1 MIDLFKSKFFYF
13 LLIVILLPIQITL
26 GIYLYFAPEIPSSSE
41 VASVELQ
48 VPLKIFT
55 KDGKLIGEFGEIH
68 RTKLKF
74 EEIPD
79 TFVKAFLAAE
89 DSDYFNHTGV
99 DVLSLVRAAYQFL
112 REGEIV
118 SGGGTITMQVARNY
132 VLTKERTF
140 ERKLKEIFTA
150 LKIDF
155 SFTKEEI
162 FELYVNQIFL
172 GNRAYGIKAAAEIY
186 YDRNLEDLNLAQY
199 AMIAALPKA
208 PSRINP
214 LINPRK
220 AINRRNYVL
229 RRMLALEFIDQTQFD
244 VASSAPVTAS
254 FSGISPEV
262 EADYLA
268 EEIRKYIVK
277 NYGLSA
283 YKDGYQVFSTID
295 SSYQTAAREAVEEGI
310 EDYEERH
317 GFEKPENH
325 GYLLPKSF
333 KNRSE
338 FFYAF
343 AYDPFSYLDEFGI
356 ELEAKNP
363 FSKAMEFLE
372 QQAEFKNFK
381 PAILISVEDKRLLTL
396 NKEGKI
402 ENILLANLKKSIRP
416 RINENR
422 KDKKLTDFSKFFESG
437 DLVWLSKDSNQ
448 NSKDSNQNKS
458 ITLSIHPKVQSALV
472 SLNPSS
478 GEILALVGGYN
489 FRNSQFNRA
498 IQAKP
503 QLGSNFKPFLYAAA
517 FENGFSPASI
527 IVDSPLVFDDQN
539 LEEIWRPRNA
549 SGKFYGA
556 TRLRE
561 ALVQSRNVVSVKL
574 LQEVSIKDAKESLEK
589 FGFYKEELPNDLS
602 LALGSYGASPMKNAE
617 LFSIFANGGKKVV
630 PYFIDRILFP
640 DGNEINFS
648 EEKKSKTGDYLSQW
662 FGTDEKQADNFSID
676 PRIAFMIND
685 ILKEAAQRGT
695 GRKINELGRK
705 DFAAK
710 TGTSNDAESTWFTGF
725 NENILTTV
733 WFGYDNPSSL
743 GNNEFGSTTS
753 LPIWLNYKKQIID
766 TIPKGKFKKPSGLIA
781 RKINLETGELAK
793 PEDERVK
800 FELFLN

>member
-1 MIDLFKSKFFYF
+1 MLYLFKSKIFYLF
-13 LLIVILLPIQITL
+13 LVVILLPIQLSL
-26 GIYLYFAPEIPSSSE
+26 GIYLYFASEIPSSSE

-48 VPLKIFT
+48 IPLKIFT
-55 KDGKLIGEFGEIH
+55 KDEKLIGEFGEIH

-99 DVLSLVRAAYQFL
+99 DILSLVRAAYQFL

-186 YDRNLEDLNLAQY
+186 YDKKLEDLSLAQY

-208 PSRINP
+208 PSKINP

-229 RRMLALEFIDQTQFD
+229 RRMLSLEFIDEKQFEL
-244 VASSAPVTAS
+244 ASSAPVTAS
-254 FSGISPEV
+254 YSGISPEV

-268 EEIRKYIVK
+268 EEIRKYIIQ

-283 YKDGYQVFSTID
+283 YKDGYQVFSTLD
-295 SSYQTAAREAVEEGI
+295 SKYQSAARKAVEKGI
-310 EDYEERH
+310 EDYEDRH

-363 FSKAMEFLE
+363 FYKAMEFLE
-372 QQAEFKNFK
+372 RQADFKSYK
-381 PAILISVEDKRLLTL
+381 PIILISVENRRLLAL
-396 NKEGKI
+396 NKEGQI
-402 ENILLANLKKSIRP
+402 ENILLKDLIKPIRP

-422 KDKKLTDFSKFFESG
+422 KDKKLTDFLDFFESG
-437 DLVWLSKDSNQ
+437 DLIWLSRENQ
-448 NSKDSNQNKS
+448 ENLVN
-458 ITLSIHPKVQSALV
+458 ISIHPKVQSALV

-517 FENGFSPASI
+517 FENGFNPASI

-549 SGKFYGA
+549 SGKFYGP

-574 LQEVSIKDAKESLEK
+574 LQEVSIKNTKKALEK
-589 FGFYKEELPNDLS
+589 YGFLKEELPDDLS
-602 LALGSYGASPMKNAE
+602 LALGSYGASPLKNAE
-617 LFSIFANGGKKVV
+617 MFSIFANGGKKIS
-630 PYFIDRILFP
+630 PYFIERILFP
-640 DGNEINFS
+640 DGNEVYFS
-648 EEKKSKTGDYLSQW
+648 EEKKFDVGDYLSQW
-662 FGTDEKQADNFSID
+662 YGTDKIVSDNFDID
-676 PRIAFMIND
+676 PRIAFMVND

-695 GRKINELGRK
+695 GRKINDLGRK

-753 LPIWLNYKKQIID
+753 LPIWLEYKKQIID
-766 TIPKGKFKKPSGLIA
+766 SIPKGKFKKPAGLIA

-793 PEDERVK
+793 PEDKKVK

>member
-13 LLIVILLPIQITL
+13 LLVVILLPIQITL
-26 GIYLYFAPEIPSSSE
+26 GVYLYFAPEIPSSSE

-99 DVLSLVRAAYQFL
+99 DILSLVRAAYQFL

-186 YDRNLEDLNLAQY
+186 YDKNLEDLNLAQY

-268 EEIRKYIVK
+268 EEIRKYIIK

-325 GYLLPKSF
+325 EYLLPKSF

-343 AYDPFSYLDEFGI
+343 AYDPFSYLDKFGI

-363 FSKAMEFLE
+363 FYKAMEFLE

-381 PAILISVEDKRLLTL
+381 PVILISVEDERLLTL

-402 ENILLANLKKSIRP
+402 ENILLENLTKSIRP

-422 KDKKLTDFSKFFESG
+422 KDKKLTNFSEFFESG
-437 DLVWLSKDSNQ
+437 DLVWL
-448 NSKDSNQNKS
+448 SKDSNQNKS

-549 SGKFYGA
+549 SGKFYGP

-602 LALGSYGASPMKNAE
+602 LALGSYGASPLKNAE

-630 PYFIDRILFP
+630 PYFIDRIIFP

-662 FGTDEKQADNFSID
+662 FGTDEREADNFSID

>member
-13 LLIVILLPIQITL
+13 LLVVILLPIQITL
-26 GIYLYFAPEIPSSSE
+26 GVYLYFAPEIPSSSE

-99 DVLSLVRAAYQFL
+99 DILSLVRAAYQFL

-186 YDRNLEDLNLAQY
+186 YDKNLEDLNLAQY

-268 EEIRKYIVK
+268 EEIRKYIIK

-325 GYLLPKSF
+325 EYLLPKSF

-343 AYDPFSYLDEFGI
+343 AYDPFSYLDKFGI

-363 FSKAMEFLE
+363 FYKAMEFLE
-372 QQAEFKNFK
+372 QQTEFKNFK
-381 PAILISVEDKRLLTL
+381 PTILISVEDERLLTL

-402 ENILLANLKKSIRP
+402 ENILLANLTKSIRP

-422 KDKKLTDFSKFFESG
+422 KDKKLTNFSEFFESG
-437 DLVWLSKDSNQ
+437 DLVWL
-448 NSKDSNQNKS
+448 SKDSNQNKS

-517 FENGFSPASI
+517 FENGFSPASV

-549 SGKFYGA
+549 SGKFYGP

-602 LALGSYGASPMKNAE
+602 LALGSYGASPLKNAE

-662 FGTDEKQADNFSID
+662 FGTDEREADNFSID

>member
-13 LLIVILLPIQITL
+13 LLVVILLPIQITL
-26 GIYLYFAPEIPSSSE
+26 GVYLYFAPEIPSSSE

-99 DVLSLVRAAYQFL
+99 DILSLVRAAYQFL

-186 YDRNLEDLNLAQY
+186 YDKNLEDLNLAQY

-220 AINRRNYVL
+220 AITRRNYVL

-268 EEIRKYIVK
+268 EEIRKYIIK

-325 GYLLPKSF
+325 EYLLPKSF

-343 AYDPFSYLDEFGI
+343 AYDPFSYLDKFGI

-363 FSKAMEFLE
+363 FYKAMEFLE

-381 PAILISVEDKRLLTL
+381 PAILISVEDERLLTL

-402 ENILLANLKKSIRP
+402 ENILLANLTKSIRP

-422 KDKKLTDFSKFFESG
+422 KDKKLTNFSEFFESG

-448 NSKDSNQNKS
+448 NKS
-458 ITLSIHPKVQSALV
+458 INLSIHPKVQSALV
-472 SLNPSS
+472 SLDPSS

-549 SGKFYGA
+549 SGKFYGP

-602 LALGSYGASPMKNAE
+602 LALGSYGASPLKNAE

-662 FGTDEKQADNFSID
+662 FGTDEREADNFSID

-743 GNNEFGSTTS
+743 GDNEFGSTTS

-793 PEDERVK
+793 PEDEKVK

>member
-99 DVLSLVRAAYQFL
+99 DILSLVRAAYQFL

-186 YDRNLEDLNLAQY
+186 YDKNLEDLNLAQY

-268 EEIRKYIVK
+268 EEIRKYIIK

-295 SSYQTAAREAVEEGI
+295 SSYQTAAREAVEKGI

-325 GYLLPKSF
+325 EYLLPKSF

-343 AYDPFSYLDEFGI
+343 AYDPFSYLDKFGI

-363 FSKAMEFLE
+363 FYKAMEFLE

-381 PAILISVEDKRLLTL
+381 PAILISVEDERLLTL

-402 ENILLANLKKSIRP
+402 ENILLANLTKPIRP

-422 KDKKLTDFSKFFESG
+422 KDKKLTNFSEFFESG

-448 NSKDSNQNKS
+448 SKS

-517 FENGFSPASI
+517 FENGFSPASV

-549 SGKFYGA
+549 SGKFYGP

-602 LALGSYGASPMKNAE
+602 LALGSYGASPLKNAE

-662 FGTDEKQADNFSID
+662 FGTDEREADNFSID

>member
-1 MIDLFKSKFFYF
+1 MLYLFKTKLFYF
-13 LLIVILLPIQITL
+13 LLVVILLPIQITL

-41 VASVELQ
+41 VESVELQ

-74 EEIPD
+74 DEIPD

-99 DVLSLVRAAYQFL
+99 DILSLIRAAYQFL

-155 SFTKEEI
+155 SFSKEEI

-186 YDRNLEDLNLAQY
+186 YDKNLEDLNLAQY

-214 LINPRK
+214 LINPRR

-268 EEIRKYIVK
+268 EEIRKYIIQ

-295 SSYQTAAREAVEEGI
+295 SRYQKAARDAVEEGI
-310 EDYEERH
+310 ENYEERH

-325 GYLLPKSF
+325 EYLLPKSF

-343 AYDPFSYLDEFGI
+343 AYDPFSYLDKFGI

-363 FSKAMEFLE
+363 FYKAMEFLE
-372 QQAEFKNFK
+372 GQAEFKNFK
-381 PAILISVEDKRLLTL
+381 PTFLISVEDKRLLTL
-396 NKEGKI
+396 DKEGKI
-402 ENILLANLKKSIRP
+402 ENILLTDLKKSIRP

-422 KDKKLTDFSKFFESG
+422 KDKKLTNFSDFFESG
-437 DLVWLSKDSNQ
+437 DLIWLSKDDNVS
-448 NSKDSNQNKS
+448 SP

-489 FRNSQFNRA
+489 FRNSQYNRA

-527 IVDSPLVFDDQN
+527 IVDSPLVFDDKN

-549 SGKFYGA
+549 SGKFYGP

-662 FGTDEKQADNFSID
+662 FGVDEREEDNFSID

-733 WFGYDNPSSL
+733 WFGYDNPASL

-793 PEDERVK
+793 PEDESVK

>member
-13 LLIVILLPIQITL
+13 LLVLILLPIQITL
-26 GIYLYFAPEIPSSSE
+26 GVYLYFAPEIPSSSE

-99 DVLSLVRAAYQFL
+99 DILSLVRAAYQFL

-186 YDRNLEDLNLAQY
+186 YDKNLEDLNLAQY

-268 EEIRKYIVK
+268 EEIRKYIIK

-325 GYLLPKSF
+325 EYLLPKSF

-343 AYDPFSYLDEFGI
+343 AYDPFSYLDKFGI

-363 FSKAMEFLE
+363 FYKAMEFLE

-381 PAILISVEDKRLLTL
+381 PAILISVEDERLLTL

-402 ENILLANLKKSIRP
+402 ENILLANLTKSIRP

-422 KDKKLTDFSKFFESG
+422 KDKKLTNFSEFFESG

-448 NSKDSNQNKS
+448 NKS
-458 ITLSIHPKVQSALV
+458 ISLSIHPKVQSALV

-549 SGKFYGA
+549 SGKFYGP

-602 LALGSYGASPMKNAE
+602 LALGSYGASPLKNAE

-662 FGTDEKQADNFSID
+662 FGTDEREADNFSID

>member
-1 MIDLFKSKFFYF
+1 MINLIKSKFFYF
-13 LLIVILLPIQITL
+13 LLVVILLPIQITL
-26 GIYLYFAPEIPSSSE
+26 GVYLYFAPEIPSSSE

-99 DVLSLVRAAYQFL
+99 DILSLVRAAYQFL

-186 YDRNLEDLNLAQY
+186 YDKNLEDLNLAQY

-254 FSGISPEV
+254 YSGISPEV

-268 EEIRKYIVK
+268 EEIRKYIIK

-325 GYLLPKSF
+325 EYLLPKSF

-343 AYDPFSYLDEFGI
+343 AYDPFSYLDKFGI

-363 FSKAMEFLE
+363 FYKAMEFLE

-381 PAILISVEDKRLLTL
+381 PAILISVEDERLLTL

-402 ENILLANLKKSIRP
+402 ENILLANLTKSIRP

-422 KDKKLTDFSKFFESG
+422 KDKKLTNFSEFFESG
-437 DLVWLSKDSNQ
+437 DLVWL
-448 NSKDSNQNKS
+448 SKDSNQNKS

-549 SGKFYGA
+549 SGKFYGP

-602 LALGSYGASPMKNAE
+602 LALGSYGASPLKNAE
-617 LFSIFANGGKKVV
+617 LFSIFANGGKKVF

-662 FGTDEKQADNFSID
+662 FGTDEREADNFSID

>member
-13 LLIVILLPIQITL
+13 LLVVILLPIQITL

-186 YDRNLEDLNLAQY
+186 YDKILEDLNLAQY

-422 KDKKLTDFSKFFESG
+422 KDKQLTDFSKFFESG
-437 DLVWLSKDSNQ
+437 DLVWL
-448 NSKDSNQNKS
+448 SKDSNQNKS

-574 LQEVSIKDAKESLEK
+574 LQEISIKDAKESLEK

>member
-186 YDRNLEDLNLAQY
+186 YDKNLEDLNLAQY

-283 YKDGYQVFSTID
+283 YKDGYQVFATID

-448 NSKDSNQNKS
+448 NKS

-574 LQEVSIKDAKESLEK
+574 LQEISIKDAKESLEK

>member
-13 LLIVILLPIQITL
+13 LLVLILLPIQITL
-26 GIYLYFAPEIPSSSE
+26 GVYLYFAPEIPSSSE

-99 DVLSLVRAAYQFL
+99 DILSLVRAAYQFL

-186 YDRNLEDLNLAQY
+186 YDKNLEDLNLAQY

-268 EEIRKYIVK
+268 EEIRKYIIK

-325 GYLLPKSF
+325 EYLLPKSF

-343 AYDPFSYLDEFGI
+343 AYDPFSYLDKFGI

-363 FSKAMEFLE
+363 FYKAMEFLE

-381 PAILISVEDKRLLTL
+381 PAILISVEDERLLTL

-402 ENILLANLKKSIRP
+402 ENILLANLTKSIRP

-422 KDKKLTDFSKFFESG
+422 KDKKLTNFSEFFESG
-437 DLVWLSKDSNQ
+437 DLVWLSKDS
-448 NSKDSNQNKS
+448 SQNKS

-517 FENGFSPASI
+517 FENGFSPASV

-549 SGKFYGA
+549 SGKFYGP

-602 LALGSYGASPMKNAE
+602 LALGSYGASPLKNAE

-662 FGTDEKQADNFSID
+662 FGTDEREADNFSID

>member
-1 MIDLFKSKFFYF
+1 
-13 LLIVILLPIQITL
+13 
-26 GIYLYFAPEIPSSSE
+26 
-41 VASVELQ
+41 
-48 VPLKIFT
+48 
-55 KDGKLIGEFGEIH
+55 
-68 RTKLKF
+68 
-74 EEIPD
+74 
-79 TFVKAFLAAE
+79 
-89 DSDYFNHTGV
+89 
-99 DVLSLVRAAYQFL
+99 
-112 REGEIV
+112 
-118 SGGGTITMQVARNY
+118 
-132 VLTKERTF
+132 
-140 ERKLKEIFTA
+140 

-186 YDRNLEDLNLAQY
+186 YDKNLEDLNLAQY

-244 VASSAPVTAS
+244 AASSAPVTAS

-268 EEIRKYIVK
+268 EEIRKYIIK

-396 NKEGKI
+396 NREGRI
-402 ENILLANLKKSIRP
+402 ENILLKDLKKSIRP

-422 KDKKLTDFSKFFESG
+422 KDKKLTYFPDFFESG
-437 DLVWLSKDSNQ
+437 DLVWLSKDGSQSNP
-448 NSKDSNQNKS
+448 

-527 IVDSPLVFDDQN
+527 IIDSPLVFDDQN

-549 SGKFYGA
+549 SGKFYGP

-574 LQEVSIKDAKESLEK
+574 LQEVSIKVAKESLEK
-589 FGFYKEELPNDLS
+589 FGFFKDELPNDLS

-617 LFSIFANGGKKVV
+617 LFSIFANGGKKVI

-662 FGTDEKQADNFSID
+662 FGTDEMQADNFSID

>member
-1 MIDLFKSKFFYF
+1 MLYLFKSKFFYF
-13 LLIVILLPIQITL
+13 LLVVILLPIQITL

-99 DVLSLVRAAYQFL
+99 DILSLVRAAYQFL
-112 REGEIV
+112 RAGEIV

-186 YDRNLEDLNLAQY
+186 YDKNLEDLNLAQY

-229 RRMLALEFIDQTQFD
+229 RRMLALEFINQTQFD

-268 EEIRKYIVK
+268 EEIRKYIIQ

-295 SSYQTAAREAVEEGI
+295 SRYQTAARDAVEEGI

-325 GYLLPKSF
+325 EYLLPKSF

-363 FSKAMEFLE
+363 FNRAMEFLE
-372 QQAEFKNFK
+372 GQAEFKNFK
-381 PAILISVEDKRLLTL
+381 PAILISVEDKRLLSL

-402 ENILLANLKKSIRP
+402 ENILLADLKKSIRP

-422 KDKKLTDFSKFFESG
+422 KDKKLTNFSDFFESG
-437 DLVWLSKDSNQ
+437 DLVWLSKDDSQSNF
-448 NSKDSNQNKS
+448 

-517 FENGFSPASI
+517 FENGFSPASM

-549 SGKFYGA
+549 SGKFYGP

-574 LQEVSIKDAKESLEK
+574 LQEISIKEAKESLEK

-602 LALGSYGASPMKNAE
+602 LALGSYGASPIKNAE
-617 LFSIFANGGKKVV
+617 LFSIFANGGKKIA
-630 PYFIDRILFP
+630 PYFIDKILFP

-648 EEKKSKTGDYLSQW
+648 EEKKSKTGNYLSQW
-662 FGTDEKQADNFSID
+662 FGTDEREADNFSID

-793 PEDERVK
+793 PEDEKVK

>member
-13 LLIVILLPIQITL
+13 LLVVILLPIQITL

-186 YDRNLEDLNLAQY
+186 YDKNLEDLNLAQY

-356 ELEAKNP
+356 ELEDKNP

-402 ENILLANLKKSIRP
+402 KNILLANLKKSIRP

-422 KDKKLTDFSKFFESG
+422 KDKKLTDFSEFFESG
-437 DLVWLSKDSNQ
+437 DLVWL
-448 NSKDSNQNKS
+448 SKDSNQNKS

-549 SGKFYGA
+549 SGKFYGP

-753 LPIWLNYKKQIID
+753 LPIWLNYKKRIID

>member
-13 LLIVILLPIQITL
+13 LLVVILLPIQITL

-186 YDRNLEDLNLAQY
+186 YDKNLEDLNLAQY

-448 NSKDSNQNKS
+448 NKS

-549 SGKFYGA
+549 SGKFYGP

>member
-13 LLIVILLPIQITL
+13 LLVVILLPIQITL

-99 DVLSLVRAAYQFL
+99 DILSLVRAAYQFL

-186 YDRNLEDLNLAQY
+186 YGKSLEDLNLAQY

-214 LINPRK
+214 LINPRR

-268 EEIRKYIVK
+268 EEIRKYIIQ

-283 YKDGYQVFSTID
+283 YKEGYQVFSTID
-295 SSYQTAAREAVEEGI
+295 SRYQTAARDAVEEGI
-310 EDYEERH
+310 ENYEERH

-325 GYLLPKSF
+325 EYLLPESF

-343 AYDPFSYLDEFGI
+343 AYDPFSYLDKFGI

-363 FSKAMEFLE
+363 FYKAMEFLGG
-372 QQAEFKNFK
+372 QAEFKNFK

-396 NKEGKI
+396 TKEGKI
-402 ENILLANLKKSIRP
+402 ENILLTDLKKSIRP

-422 KDKKLTDFSKFFESG
+422 KDKKLTSFSDFFESG
-437 DLVWLSKDSNQ
+437 DLIWFSKDDIESN
-448 NSKDSNQNKS
+448 S
-458 ITLSIHPKVQSALV
+458 ISLSIHPKVQSALV

-498 IQAKP
+498 MQAKP
-503 QLGSNFKPFLYAAA
+503 QLGSNFKPFLYAVA

-549 SGKFYGA
+549 SGKFYGP

-574 LQEVSIKDAKESLEK
+574 LQEVSIKDAKKSLEK

-602 LALGSYGASPMKNAE
+602 LALGSYGVSPIKNAE

-630 PYFIDRILFP
+630 PYYIDRILLP

-662 FGTDEKQADNFSID
+662 FGTDERKEDNFSID

-766 TIPKGKFKKPSGLIA
+766 TIPIGKFKKPSGLIA
-781 RKINLETGELAK
+781 RKINLETGELAR

>member
-186 YDRNLEDLNLAQY
+186 YDKNLEDLNLAQY

-448 NSKDSNQNKS
+448 NKS

-617 LFSIFANGGKKVV
+617 LFSIFANGGKKIV

>member
-13 LLIVILLPIQITL
+13 LLVLILLPIQITL
-26 GIYLYFAPEIPSSSE
+26 GVYLYFAPEIPSSSE

-99 DVLSLVRAAYQFL
+99 DILSLVRAAYQFL

-186 YDRNLEDLNLAQY
+186 YDKNLEDLNLAQY

-268 EEIRKYIVK
+268 EEIRKYIIK

-325 GYLLPKSF
+325 EYLLPKSF

-343 AYDPFSYLDEFGI
+343 AYDPFSYLDKFGI

-363 FSKAMEFLE
+363 FYKAMEFLE
-372 QQAEFKNFK
+372 QQTEFKNFK
-381 PAILISVEDKRLLTL
+381 PTILISVEDERLLTL

-402 ENILLANLKKSIRP
+402 ENILLANLTKSIRP

-422 KDKKLTDFSKFFESG
+422 KDKKLTNFSEFFESG
-437 DLVWLSKDSNQ
+437 DLVWL
-448 NSKDSNQNKS
+448 SKDSNQNKS

-517 FENGFSPASI
+517 FENGFSPASV

-549 SGKFYGA
+549 SGKFYGP

-602 LALGSYGASPMKNAE
+602 LALGSYGASPLKNAE

-662 FGTDEKQADNFSID
+662 FGTDEREADNFSID

-793 PEDERVK
+793 PEDESVK

>member
-13 LLIVILLPIQITL
+13 LLVLILLPIQITL
-26 GIYLYFAPEIPSSSE
+26 GVYLYFAPEIPSSSE

-99 DVLSLVRAAYQFL
+99 DILSLVRAAYQFL

-186 YDRNLEDLNLAQY
+186 YDKNLEDLNLAQY

-268 EEIRKYIVK
+268 EEIRKYIIK

-325 GYLLPKSF
+325 EYLLPKSF

-343 AYDPFSYLDEFGI
+343 AYDPFSYLDKFGI

-363 FSKAMEFLE
+363 FYKAMEFLE

-381 PAILISVEDKRLLTL
+381 PAILISVEDERLLTL

-402 ENILLANLKKSIRP
+402 ENILLANLTKSIRP

-422 KDKKLTDFSKFFESG
+422 KDKKLTNFSEFFESG
-437 DLVWLSKDSNQ
+437 DLVWLSR
-448 NSKDSNQNKS
+448 DSNQNKS

-517 FENGFSPASI
+517 FENGFSPASV

-549 SGKFYGA
+549 SGKFYGP

-602 LALGSYGASPMKNAE
+602 LALGSYGASPLKNAE

-662 FGTDEKQADNFSID
+662 FGTDEREADNFSID

>member
-1 MIDLFKSKFFYF
+1 MIDLFKSQFFYF
-13 LLIVILLPIQITL
+13 LLVLILLPIQITL
-26 GIYLYFAPEIPSSSE
+26 GVYLYFAPEIPSSSE

-99 DVLSLVRAAYQFL
+99 DILSLVRAAYEFL

-186 YDRNLEDLNLAQY
+186 YDKNLEDLNLAQY

-268 EEIRKYIVK
+268 EEIRKYIIK

-325 GYLLPKSF
+325 EYLLPKSF

-343 AYDPFSYLDEFGI
+343 AYDPFSYLDKFGI

-363 FSKAMEFLE
+363 FYKAMEFLE

-381 PAILISVEDKRLLTL
+381 PAILISVEDERLLTL

-402 ENILLANLKKSIRP
+402 ENILLANLTKSIRP

-422 KDKKLTDFSKFFESG
+422 KDKKLTNFSEFFESG
-437 DLVWLSKDSNQ
+437 DLVWL
-448 NSKDSNQNKS
+448 SKDSNQNKS

-549 SGKFYGA
+549 SGKFYGP

-602 LALGSYGASPMKNAE
+602 LALGSYGASPLKNAE

-662 FGTDEKQADNFSID
+662 FGTDEREADNFSID

>member
-1 MIDLFKSKFFYF
+1 MLYLFKSKIFYLF
-13 LLIVILLPIQITL
+13 LVVILLPIQLSL
-26 GIYLYFAPEIPSSSE
+26 GIYLYFASEIPSSSE

-48 VPLKIFT
+48 IPLKIFT
-55 KDGKLIGEFGEIH
+55 KDEKLIGEFGEIH

-99 DVLSLVRAAYQFL
+99 DILSLVRAAYQFL

-186 YDRNLEDLNLAQY
+186 YDKKLEDLSLAQY

-208 PSRINP
+208 PSKINP

-229 RRMLALEFIDQTQFD
+229 RRMLSLEFIDEKQFEL
-244 VASSAPVTAS
+244 ASSAPVTAS
-254 FSGISPEV
+254 YSGISPEV

-268 EEIRKYIVK
+268 EEIRKYIIQ

-283 YKDGYQVFSTID
+283 YKDGYQVFSTLD
-295 SSYQTAAREAVEEGI
+295 SKYQSAARKAVEKGI
-310 EDYEERH
+310 EDYEDRH

-363 FSKAMEFLE
+363 FYKAMEFLE
-372 QQAEFKNFK
+372 RQADFKSYK
-381 PAILISVEDKRLLTL
+381 PIILISVENRRLLAL
-396 NKEGKI
+396 NKEGQI
-402 ENILLANLKKSIRP
+402 ENILLKDLIKPIRP

-422 KDKKLTDFSKFFESG
+422 KDKKLTDFLDFFESG
-437 DLVWLSKDSNQ
+437 DLIWLSRENQ
-448 NSKDSNQNKS
+448 ENLVS
-458 ITLSIHPKVQSALV
+458 ISIHPKVQSALV

-517 FENGFSPASI
+517 FENGFNPASI

-549 SGKFYGA
+549 SGKFYGP

-574 LQEVSIKDAKESLEK
+574 LQEVSIKNTKKALEK
-589 FGFYKEELPNDLS
+589 YGFLKEELPDDLS
-602 LALGSYGASPMKNAE
+602 LALGSYGASPLKNAE
-617 LFSIFANGGKKVV
+617 MFSIFANGGKKIS
-630 PYFIDRILFP
+630 PYFIERILFP
-640 DGNEINFS
+640 DGNEVYFS
-648 EEKKSKTGDYLSQW
+648 EEKKFDVGDYLSQW
-662 FGTDEKQADNFSID
+662 YGTDKIVSDNFDID
-676 PRIAFMIND
+676 PRIAFMVND

-695 GRKINELGRK
+695 GRKINDLGRK

-753 LPIWLNYKKQIID
+753 LPIWLEYKKQIID
-766 TIPKGKFKKPSGLIA
+766 SIPKGKFKKPAGLIA

-793 PEDERVK
+793 PEDKKVK

>member
-13 LLIVILLPIQITL
+13 LLVVILLPIQITL
-26 GIYLYFAPEIPSSSE
+26 GVYLYFAPEIPSSSE

-99 DVLSLVRAAYQFL
+99 DILSLVRAAYQFL

-186 YDRNLEDLNLAQY
+186 YDKNLEDLNLAQY

-268 EEIRKYIVK
+268 EEIRKYIIK

-325 GYLLPKSF
+325 EYLLPKSF

-343 AYDPFSYLDEFGI
+343 AYDPFSYLDKFGI

-363 FSKAMEFLE
+363 FYKAMEFLE

-381 PAILISVEDKRLLTL
+381 PAILISVEDERLLTL

-402 ENILLANLKKSIRP
+402 ENILLANLTKSIRP

-422 KDKKLTDFSKFFESG
+422 KDKKLTNFSEFFESG
-437 DLVWLSKDSNQ
+437 DLVWL
-448 NSKDSNQNKS
+448 SKDSNQNKS

-549 SGKFYGA
+549 SGKFYGP

-662 FGTDEKQADNFSID
+662 FGTDEREADNFSID

>member
-13 LLIVILLPIQITL
+13 LLVLILLPIQITL
-26 GIYLYFAPEIPSSSE
+26 GVYLYFAPEIPSSSE

-99 DVLSLVRAAYQFL
+99 DILSLVRAAYQFL

-186 YDRNLEDLNLAQY
+186 YDKNLEDLNLAQY

-268 EEIRKYIVK
+268 EEIRKYIIK

-325 GYLLPKSF
+325 EYLLPKSF

-343 AYDPFSYLDEFGI
+343 AYDPFSYLDKFGI

-363 FSKAMEFLE
+363 FYKAMEFLE

-381 PAILISVEDKRLLTL
+381 PAILISVEDERLLTL

-402 ENILLANLKKSIRP
+402 ENILLANLTKSIRP

-422 KDKKLTDFSKFFESG
+422 KDKKLTNFSEFFESG
-437 DLVWLSKDSNQ
+437 DLVWL
-448 NSKDSNQNKS
+448 SKDSNQNKS

-549 SGKFYGA
+549 SGKFYGP

-602 LALGSYGASPMKNAE
+602 LALGSYGASPLKNAE

-662 FGTDEKQADNFSID
+662 FGTDEREADNFSID

>member
-13 LLIVILLPIQITL
+13 LLVLILLPIQITL
-26 GIYLYFAPEIPSSSE
+26 GVYLYFAPEIPSSSE

-99 DVLSLVRAAYQFL
+99 DILSLVRAAYQFL

-186 YDRNLEDLNLAQY
+186 YDKNLEDLNLAQY

-268 EEIRKYIVK
+268 EEIRKYIIK

-325 GYLLPKSF
+325 EYLLPKSF

-343 AYDPFSYLDEFGI
+343 AYDPFSYLDKFGI

-363 FSKAMEFLE
+363 FYKAMEFLE

-381 PAILISVEDKRLLTL
+381 PAILISVEDERLLTL

-402 ENILLANLKKSIRP
+402 ENILLANLTKSIRP

-422 KDKKLTDFSKFFESG
+422 KDKKLNNFSEFFESG

-448 NSKDSNQNKS
+448 NKS
-458 ITLSIHPKVQSALV
+458 ITISIHPKVQSALV

-549 SGKFYGA
+549 SGKFYGP

-602 LALGSYGASPMKNAE
+602 LALGSYGASPLKNAE

-662 FGTDEKQADNFSID
+662 FGTDEREADNFSID

>member
-13 LLIVILLPIQITL
+13 LLVLILLPIQITL
-26 GIYLYFAPEIPSSSE
+26 GVYLYFAPEIPSSSE

-99 DVLSLVRAAYQFL
+99 DILSLVRAAYQFL

-186 YDRNLEDLNLAQY
+186 YDKNLEDLNLAQY

-229 RRMLALEFIDQTQFD
+229 RRMLALEFIDKTQFD

-268 EEIRKYIVK
+268 EEIRKYIIK

-325 GYLLPKSF
+325 EYLLPKSF

-343 AYDPFSYLDEFGI
+343 AYDPFSYLDKFGI

-363 FSKAMEFLE
+363 FYKAMEFLE

-381 PAILISVEDKRLLTL
+381 PAILISVEDERLLTL

-402 ENILLANLKKSIRP
+402 ENILLANLTKSIRP

-422 KDKKLTDFSKFFESG
+422 KDKKLTNFSEFFESG
-437 DLVWLSKDSNQ
+437 DLVWL
-448 NSKDSNQNKS
+448 SKDSNQNKS

-517 FENGFSPASI
+517 FENGFSPASVI
-527 IVDSPLVFDDQN
+527 IDSPLVFDDQN

-549 SGKFYGA
+549 SGKFYGP

-589 FGFYKEELPNDLS
+589 FGFDKEELPNDLS
-602 LALGSYGASPMKNAE
+602 LALGSYGASPLKNAE

-662 FGTDEKQADNFSID
+662 FGTDEREADNFSID

>member
-13 LLIVILLPIQITL
+13 LLVVILLPIQITL

-186 YDRNLEDLNLAQY
+186 YDKNLEDLNLAQY

-229 RRMLALEFIDQTQFD
+229 RRMLTLEFIDQTQFD

-268 EEIRKYIVK
+268 EEIRKYIIK

-325 GYLLPKSF
+325 GYLLPRSF

-356 ELEAKNP
+356 ELEDKNP
-363 FSKAMEFLE
+363 FNKAMEFLE
-372 QQAEFKNFK
+372 GQAEFKNFK
-381 PAILISVEDKRLLTL
+381 PVILISVENKRLLTL
-396 NKEGKI
+396 NKEGRI
-402 ENILLANLKKSIRP
+402 ENILLKDLKKSIRP

-422 KDKKLTDFSKFFESG
+422 KDKKLTNFSDFFESG
-437 DLVWLSKDSNQ
+437 DLIWLSKDGSQ
-448 NSKDSNQNKS
+448 NNS

-498 IQAKP
+498 IQARP

-549 SGKFYGA
+549 SGKFYGP

-602 LALGSYGASPMKNAE
+602 LALGSYGASPMQNAE
-617 LFSIFANGGKKVV
+617 LFSIFANGGKKIV

-662 FGTDEKQADNFSID
+662 FGTDEKEDDNFSID

>member
-13 LLIVILLPIQITL
+13 LLVVILLPIQITL

-186 YDRNLEDLNLAQY
+186 YDKNLEDLNLAQY

-268 EEIRKYIVK
+268 EEIRKYIIK

-363 FSKAMEFLE
+363 FSKVMEFLE

-422 KDKKLTDFSKFFESG
+422 KDKKLTNFSDFFESG
-437 DLVWLSKDSNQ
+437 DLVWLSKDGSQSN
-448 NSKDSNQNKS
+448 S

-527 IVDSPLVFDDQN
+527 IIDSPLVFDDQN

-549 SGKFYGA
+549 SGKFYGP

>member
-13 LLIVILLPIQITL
+13 LLVVILLPIQITL

-186 YDRNLEDLNLAQY
+186 YDKNLEDLNLAQY

-244 VASSAPVTAS
+244 AASSAPVTAS

-268 EEIRKYIVK
+268 EEIRKYVIK

-333 KNRSE
+333 KNRSK

-381 PAILISVEDKRLLTL
+381 PAILISVEDKRLMTL
-396 NKEGKI
+396 NKEGRI
-402 ENILLANLKKSIRP
+402 ENFLLKDLKKSIRP

-422 KDKKLTDFSKFFESG
+422 KDKKLTYFSDFFESG
-437 DLVWLSKDSNQ
+437 DLVWLSKDGSQSN
-448 NSKDSNQNKS
+448 S

-527 IVDSPLVFDDQN
+527 IIDSPLVFDDQN

-549 SGKFYGA
+549 SGKFYGP

-589 FGFYKEELPNDLS
+589 FGFFKDELPNDLS

-617 LFSIFANGGKKVV
+617 LFSIFANGGKKVI

-662 FGTDEKQADNFSID
+662 FGTDERQADNFSID

-766 TIPKGKFKKPSGLIA
+766 TIPKAKFKKPSGLIA

>member
-13 LLIVILLPIQITL
+13 LLVVILLPIQITL
-26 GIYLYFAPEIPSSSE
+26 GVYLYFAPEIPSSSE

-99 DVLSLVRAAYQFL
+99 DILSLVRAAYQFL

-186 YDRNLEDLNLAQY
+186 YDKNLEDLNLAQY

-268 EEIRKYIVK
+268 EEIRKYIIK

-325 GYLLPKSF
+325 EYLLPKSF

-343 AYDPFSYLDEFGI
+343 AYDPFSYLDKFGI

-363 FSKAMEFLE
+363 FYKAMEFLE

-381 PAILISVEDKRLLTL
+381 PAILISVEDERLLTL

-402 ENILLANLKKSIRP
+402 ENILLANLTKSIRP

-422 KDKKLTDFSKFFESG
+422 KDKKLNNFSEFFESG
-437 DLVWLSKDSNQ
+437 DLVWLSKDGNQ
-448 NSKDSNQNKS
+448 SKS
-458 ITLSIHPKVQSALV
+458 ITISIHPKVQSALV

-498 IQAKP
+498 FQAKP

-517 FENGFSPASI
+517 FENGFSPASVI
-527 IVDSPLVFDDQN
+527 IDSPLVFDDQN

-549 SGKFYGA
+549 SGKFYGP

-602 LALGSYGASPMKNAE
+602 LALGSYGASPLKNAE

-662 FGTDEKQADNFSID
+662 FGTDEREADNFSID

>member
-1 MIDLFKSKFFYF
+1 MLYLFKTKLFYF
-13 LLIVILLPIQITL
+13 LLVVILLPIQITL

-41 VASVELQ
+41 VESVELQ

-74 EEIPD
+74 DEIPD

-99 DVLSLVRAAYQFL
+99 DILSLIRAAYQFL

-155 SFTKEEI
+155 SFSKEEI

-186 YDRNLEDLNLAQY
+186 YDKNLEDLNLAQY

-214 LINPRK
+214 LINPRR

-268 EEIRKYIVK
+268 EEIRKYIIQ

-295 SSYQTAAREAVEEGI
+295 SRYQKAARDAVEEGI
-310 EDYEERH
+310 ENYEERH

-325 GYLLPKSF
+325 EYLLPKSF

-343 AYDPFSYLDEFGI
+343 AYDPFSYLDKFGI

-363 FSKAMEFLE
+363 FYKAMEFLE
-372 QQAEFKNFK
+372 EQAEFKNFK
-381 PAILISVEDKRLLTL
+381 PTVLISVEDKRLLTL
-396 NKEGKI
+396 DKEGKI
-402 ENILLANLKKSIRP
+402 ENILLTDLKKSIRP

-422 KDKKLTDFSKFFESG
+422 KDKKLTNFSDFFESG
-437 DLVWLSKDSNQ
+437 DLIWLSKDDIVS
-448 NSKDSNQNKS
+448 SP

-489 FRNSQFNRA
+489 FRNSQYNRA

-527 IVDSPLVFDDQN
+527 IVDSPLVFDDKN

-549 SGKFYGA
+549 SGKFYGP

-574 LQEVSIKDAKESLEK
+574 LQEVSIKNAKESLEK

-662 FGTDEKQADNFSID
+662 FGVDEREADNFSID

-733 WFGYDNPSSL
+733 WFGYDNPASL

-793 PEDERVK
+793 PEDESVK

>member
-13 LLIVILLPIQITL
+13 LLVVILLPIQITL

-79 TFVKAFLAAE
+79 TFVEAFLAAE

-186 YDRNLEDLNLAQY
+186 YDKNLEDLNLAQY

-363 FSKAMEFLE
+363 FSKVMEFLE

-422 KDKKLTDFSKFFESG
+422 KDKKLTDFSEFFESG
-437 DLVWLSKDSNQ
+437 DLVWL
-448 NSKDSNQNKS
+448 SKDSNQNKS

-549 SGKFYGA
+549 SGKFYGP

-648 EEKKSKTGDYLSQW
+648 EEKKSKTGDHLSQW

>member
-1 MIDLFKSKFFYF
+1 MLYLFKTKLFYF
-13 LLIVILLPIQITL
+13 LLVVILLPIQITL

-41 VASVELQ
+41 VESVELQ

-74 EEIPD
+74 DEIPD

-99 DVLSLVRAAYQFL
+99 DILSLIRAAYQFL

-155 SFTKEEI
+155 SFSKEEI

-186 YDRNLEDLNLAQY
+186 YDKNLEDLNLAQY

-214 LINPRK
+214 LINPRR

-268 EEIRKYIVK
+268 EEIRKYIIQ

-295 SSYQTAAREAVEEGI
+295 SRYQKAARDAVEEGI
-310 EDYEERH
+310 ENYEERH

-325 GYLLPKSF
+325 EYLLPKSF

-343 AYDPFSYLDEFGI
+343 AYDPFSYLDKFGI

-363 FSKAMEFLE
+363 FYKAMEFLE
-372 QQAEFKNFK
+372 GQAEFKNFK
-381 PAILISVEDKRLLTL
+381 PTFLISVEDKRLLTL
-396 NKEGKI
+396 DKEGKI
-402 ENILLANLKKSIRP
+402 ENILLTDLKKSIRP

-422 KDKKLTDFSKFFESG
+422 KDKKLTNFSDFFESG
-437 DLVWLSKDSNQ
+437 DLIWLSKDDIVSN
-448 NSKDSNQNKS
+448 K

-489 FRNSQFNRA
+489 FRNSQYNRA

-549 SGKFYGA
+549 SGKFYGP

-662 FGTDEKQADNFSID
+662 FGVDEREEDNFSID

-733 WFGYDNPSSL
+733 WFGYDNPASL

-793 PEDERVK
+793 PEDESVK

>member
-1 MIDLFKSKFFYF
+1 
-13 LLIVILLPIQITL
+13 
-26 GIYLYFAPEIPSSSE
+26 
-41 VASVELQ
+41 
-48 VPLKIFT
+48 
-55 KDGKLIGEFGEIH
+55 
-68 RTKLKF
+68 
-74 EEIPD
+74 
-79 TFVKAFLAAE
+79 
-89 DSDYFNHTGV
+89 
-99 DVLSLVRAAYQFL
+99 
-112 REGEIV
+112 
-118 SGGGTITMQVARNY
+118 
-132 VLTKERTF
+132 
-140 ERKLKEIFTA
+140 
-150 LKIDF
+150 
-155 SFTKEEI
+155 
-162 FELYVNQIFL
+162 
-172 GNRAYGIKAAAEIY
+172 
-186 YDRNLEDLNLAQY
+186 
-199 AMIAALPKA
+199 
-208 PSRINP
+208 
-214 LINPRK
+214 
-220 AINRRNYVL
+220 
-229 RRMLALEFIDQTQFD
+229 
-244 VASSAPVTAS
+244 
-254 FSGISPEV
+254 
-262 EADYLA
+262 
-268 EEIRKYIVK
+268 
-277 NYGLSA
+277 
-283 YKDGYQVFSTID
+283 
-295 SSYQTAAREAVEEGI
+295 
-310 EDYEERH
+310 
-317 GFEKPENH
+317 
-325 GYLLPKSF
+325 
-333 KNRSE
+333 
-338 FFYAF
+338 
-343 AYDPFSYLDEFGI
+343 
-356 ELEAKNP
+356 
-363 FSKAMEFLE
+363 MEFLE

-381 PAILISVEDKRLLTL
+381 PAILISVEDERILTL

-402 ENILLANLKKSIRP
+402 ENILLANLTKSIRP

-422 KDKKLTDFSKFFESG
+422 KDKKLNNFSEFFESG
-437 DLVWLSKDSNQ
+437 DLVWL
-448 NSKDSNQNKS
+448 SKDSNQNKS

-549 SGKFYGA
+549 SGKFYGP

-602 LALGSYGASPMKNAE
+602 LALGSYGASPLKNAE

-662 FGTDEKQADNFSID
+662 FGTDEREADNFSID

>member
-13 LLIVILLPIQITL
+13 LLVLILLPIQITL
-26 GIYLYFAPEIPSSSE
+26 GVYLYFAPEIPSSSE

-99 DVLSLVRAAYQFL
+99 DILSLVRAAYQFL

-186 YDRNLEDLNLAQY
+186 YDKNLEDLNLAQY

-229 RRMLALEFIDQTQFD
+229 RRMLALEFIDQAQFD

-268 EEIRKYIVK
+268 EEIRKYIIK

-325 GYLLPKSF
+325 EYLLPKSF

-343 AYDPFSYLDEFGI
+343 AYDPFSYLDKFGI

-363 FSKAMEFLE
+363 FYKAMEFLE
-372 QQAEFKNFK
+372 LQAEFKNFK
-381 PAILISVEDKRLLTL
+381 PAILISVEDERLLTL

-402 ENILLANLKKSIRP
+402 ENILLANLTKSIRP

-422 KDKKLTDFSKFFESG
+422 KDKKLTNFSEFFESG
-437 DLVWLSKDSNQ
+437 DLVWL
-448 NSKDSNQNKS
+448 SKDSNQNKS

-549 SGKFYGA
+549 SGKFYGP

-602 LALGSYGASPMKNAE
+602 LALGSYGASPLKNAE

-630 PYFIDRILFP
+630 PYFIDRIIFP

-662 FGTDEKQADNFSID
+662 FGTDEREADNFSID

-733 WFGYDNPSSL
+733 WFGYDNPTSL

>member
-13 LLIVILLPIQITL
+13 LLVVILLPIQITL
-26 GIYLYFAPEIPSSSE
+26 GVYLYFAPEIPSSSE

-99 DVLSLVRAAYQFL
+99 DILSLVRAAYQFL

-186 YDRNLEDLNLAQY
+186 YDKNLEDLNLAQY

-268 EEIRKYIVK
+268 EEIRKYIIK

-325 GYLLPKSF
+325 EYLLPKSF

-343 AYDPFSYLDEFGI
+343 AYDPFSYLDKFGI

-363 FSKAMEFLE
+363 FYKAMEFLE

-381 PAILISVEDKRLLTL
+381 PAILISVEDERLLTL

-402 ENILLANLKKSIRP
+402 ENILLANLSKSIRP

-422 KDKKLTDFSKFFESG
+422 KDKKLTNFSEFFESG
-437 DLVWLSKDSNQ
+437 DLVWLSKDS
-448 NSKDSNQNKS
+448 SQNKS

-549 SGKFYGA
+549 SGKFYGP

-602 LALGSYGASPMKNAE
+602 LALGSYGVSPLKNAE

-662 FGTDEKQADNFSID
+662 FGTDEREADNFSID

>member
-13 LLIVILLPIQITL
+13 LLVLILLPIQITL
-26 GIYLYFAPEIPSSSE
+26 GVYLYFAPEIPSSSE

-99 DVLSLVRAAYQFL
+99 DILSLVRAAYQFL

-186 YDRNLEDLNLAQY
+186 YDKNLEDLNLAQY

-268 EEIRKYIVK
+268 EEIRKYIIK

-295 SSYQTAAREAVEEGI
+295 SSYQIAAREAVEQGI

-325 GYLLPKSF
+325 EYLLPKSF

-343 AYDPFSYLDEFGI
+343 AYDPFSYLDKFGI

-363 FSKAMEFLE
+363 FYKAMEFLE

-381 PAILISVEDKRLLTL
+381 PAILISVEDERLLTL

-402 ENILLANLKKSIRP
+402 ENILLANLTKSIRP

-422 KDKKLTDFSKFFESG
+422 KDKKLNNFSEFFESG

-448 NSKDSNQNKS
+448 NKS
-458 ITLSIHPKVQSALV
+458 ITISIHPKVQSALV

-549 SGKFYGA
+549 SGKFYGP

-602 LALGSYGASPMKNAE
+602 LALGSYGASPLKNAE

-662 FGTDEKQADNFSID
+662 FGTDEREADNFSID

>member
-13 LLIVILLPIQITL
+13 LLVVILLPIQITL
-26 GIYLYFAPEIPSSSE
+26 GVYLYFAPEIPSSSE

-99 DVLSLVRAAYQFL
+99 DILSLVRAAYQFL

-186 YDRNLEDLNLAQY
+186 YDKNLEDLNLAQY

-268 EEIRKYIVK
+268 EEIRKYIIK

-325 GYLLPKSF
+325 EYLLPKSF

-343 AYDPFSYLDEFGI
+343 AYDPFSYLDKFGI

-363 FSKAMEFLE
+363 FYKAMEFLE

-381 PAILISVEDKRLLTL
+381 PAILISVEDERLLTL

-402 ENILLANLKKSIRP
+402 ENILLANLTKSIRP

-422 KDKKLTDFSKFFESG
+422 KDKKLTNFSKFFESG
-437 DLVWLSKDSNQ
+437 DLVWL
-448 NSKDSNQNKS
+448 SKDSNQNKS

-517 FENGFSPASI
+517 FENGFNPASV

-549 SGKFYGA
+549 SGKFYGP

-602 LALGSYGASPMKNAE
+602 LALGSYGASPLKNAE

-662 FGTDEKQADNFSID
+662 FGTDEREADNFSID

>member
-13 LLIVILLPIQITL
+13 LLVVILLPIQITL
-26 GIYLYFAPEIPSSSE
+26 GVYLYFAPEIPSSSE

-99 DVLSLVRAAYQFL
+99 DILSLVRAAYQFF

-186 YDRNLEDLNLAQY
+186 YDKNLEDLNLAQY

-268 EEIRKYIVK
+268 EEIRKYIIK

-295 SSYQTAAREAVEEGI
+295 SSYQTAARDAVEEGI

-325 GYLLPKSF
+325 EYLLPKSF

-343 AYDPFSYLDEFGI
+343 AYDPFSYLDKFGI

-363 FSKAMEFLE
+363 FYKAMEFLE
-372 QQAEFKNFK
+372 QQTEFKNFK
-381 PAILISVEDKRLLTL
+381 PTILISVEDERLLTL

-402 ENILLANLKKSIRP
+402 ENILLANLTKSIRP

-422 KDKKLTDFSKFFESG
+422 KDKKLTNFSEFFESG

-448 NSKDSNQNKS
+448 NKS
-458 ITLSIHPKVQSALV
+458 ITISIHPKVQSALV

-549 SGKFYGA
+549 SGKFYGP

-602 LALGSYGASPMKNAE
+602 LALGSYGASPLKNAE

-662 FGTDEKQADNFSID
+662 FGTDEREADNFSID